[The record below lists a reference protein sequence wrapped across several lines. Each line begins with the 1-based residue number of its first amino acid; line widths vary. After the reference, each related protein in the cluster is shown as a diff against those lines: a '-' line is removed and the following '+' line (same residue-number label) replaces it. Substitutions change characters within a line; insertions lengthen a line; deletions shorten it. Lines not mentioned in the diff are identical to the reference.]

1 MDKHRKL
8 RRYSRKDYSLLVDF
22 PVEIVGRDGVVR
34 RYTFEESIRLYQ
46 RRITSSNARYPDL
59 DVANAE
65 IAHCRQRIEQLRRS
79 YFSRYGW
86 ASLRS
91 SGALGLEEGL
101 AGEVAAFLRR
111 CLEGTD
117 QDPESLRIS
126 ALADNEDPIVLYVQ
140 RSGAAEPPP
149 PPNLLYVY
157 RFPEQDPGAAREAFF
172 SFLKILR
179 SVRSQVEGVEAL
191 LAFHHSADCGL
202 VLTGQFGDAML
213 HDPRRA
219 GFMDMPVMDSAPL
232 DEEPSQD
239 PVRDA
244 LRALRAG
251 RLRSALESFALA
263 YELNPWRRAAA
274 VGGAAVADAL
284 GQFRDAET
292 VALMGSRYF
301 PAWASSRPPK
311 RRSRTWRRS
320 TGTGTPWRCST
331 PSSPSGRGA
340 RCRASCACG
349 GSGSSAR
356 AGRPI

>member
-59 DVANAE
+59 EVANAE

-117 QDPESLRIS
+117 QDPESLRVS

-179 SVRSQVEGVEAL
+179 SVRSHGMERGGGGVRFVEPGFNYRLTDFQAALGRAQLPHLTDWIAARRLLAARYRERLASLARGGRLVLPADDIGHSWQTFMVVLADGVARDAVIRQLAAQGIEANLGAQCVSAQPAFAAFAPRGGSAEAL
-191 LAFHHSADCGL
+191 RLFRQGLALPFCERYGAAE
-202 VLTGQFGDAML
+202 VEQVA
-213 HDPRRA
+213 
-219 GFMDMPVMDSAPL
+219 
-232 DEEPSQD
+232 
-239 PVRDA
+239 
-244 LRALRAG
+244 RALTRV
-251 RLRSALESFALA
+251 LE
-263 YELNPWRRAAA
+263 A
-274 VGGAAVADAL
+274 V
-284 GQFRDAET
+284 
-292 VALMGSRYF
+292 
-301 PAWASSRPPK
+301 
-311 RRSRTWRRS
+311 
-320 TGTGTPWRCST
+320 
-331 PSSPSGRGA
+331 
-340 RCRASCACG
+340 
-349 GSGSSAR
+349 
-356 AGRPI
+356 